1 MRLSNKGTE
10 LISLYKEM
18 VDKGYKTSSGSDVQ
32 EDAFG
37 DFELRAYREQLKK
50 DMKKFNLKTL
60 LDYGCGGSDWSLKD
74 FNGDGKSAK
83 EYFGLKE
90 CYRYEPSRD
99 LDERQKVDC
108 VVNFDVLEHV
118 FVADVPKVIDNIFS
132 YAKKLVIINVACY
145 PAKALLPNGENA
157 HITVRHPIWWKSQVD
172 FAALNYPEVSVLLLT
187 SQAWRKT
194 SAFSMY
200 KASNWLNSNKFVIDE

>member
-1 MRLSNKGTE
+1 MKLSKKGSE
-10 LISLYKEM
+10 LISLYQEM
-18 VDKGYKTSSGSDVQ
+18 VDKGYKTSSGSDDQ

-50 DMKKFNLKTL
+50 DMEKFNLETL
-60 LDYGCGGSDWSLKD
+60 LDYGCGGSDWSLKG

-99 LDERQKVDC
+99 LDDRQKVDC

-118 FVADVPKVIDNIFS
+118 FIADVPKVIDNIFS
-132 YAKKLVIINVACY
+132 FAKKLVIINVACY
-145 PAKALLPNGENA
+145 PARALLPNGENA

-194 SAFSMY
+194 SAFPIY
-200 KASNWLNSNKFVIDE
+200 KASNWLNSDKFVIDE